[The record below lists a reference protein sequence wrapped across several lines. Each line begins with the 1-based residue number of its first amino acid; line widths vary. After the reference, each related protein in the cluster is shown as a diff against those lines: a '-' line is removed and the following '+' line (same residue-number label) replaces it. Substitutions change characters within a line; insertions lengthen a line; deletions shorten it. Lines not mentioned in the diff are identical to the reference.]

1 MTKTLRYEINEERRP
16 GLSAILDRIRDAN
29 PRLSYD
35 AALAQAKTEWHRQQ
49 AALPGHPTTSQGEA
63 LPDQP

>member
-1 MTKTLRYEINEERRP
+1 MTKTLKYEINEGRRP
-16 GLSAILDRIRDAN
+16 GLSAILDKIREAN

-35 AALAQAKTEWHRQQ
+35 AALAQAKNEWHRQHD
-49 AALPGHPTTSQGEA
+49 ASPGTSTTSQGEA